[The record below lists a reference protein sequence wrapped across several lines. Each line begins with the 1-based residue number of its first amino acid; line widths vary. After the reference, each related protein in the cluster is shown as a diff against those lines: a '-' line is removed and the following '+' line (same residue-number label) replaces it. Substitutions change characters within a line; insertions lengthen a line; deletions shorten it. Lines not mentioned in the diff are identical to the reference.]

1 MRRWEL
7 TGLEYTKYWRVN
19 IMWHTAEMVKI
30 FEKMTEGYGYDIY
43 QNRKLCVALCNDLF
57 SDYSVEKNIMQMLFQ
72 AGLGEAMKGVPFKS
86 ERELKMGLSNIEKFL
101 MAQAIESSVRDDV
114 LDVMR
119 LAFVDKGVNSEVKS
133 VYQPV
138 ISKNFNDSHFKM
150 TLPVIKEFADRIEAS
165 FKFLY
170 ANKGE
175 EVDSVLEKCI
185 ITDKFGKMHS
195 SRMDYELLTH
205 DRSKNVTISI
215 PEDDKKIFISGSTI
229 EFVFLCSNHK
239 RITTSYKI
247 NISKT
252 TMLMQ
257 VAVCQMTEAEYN
269 RTIDIVGLLIK
280 TMDNGAKST
289 NTIMADG
296 SSMSATNEQPAYTS
310 SDIKEYSDALRRE
323 IHYLKQGKGKKY
335 KIVNGNKL
343 VKSDKGIYTYLFEME
358 TELHLPDD
366 APVVV
371 EAVGGLRAVGSVL
384 SCEDFQILLLLD
396 RDLNDKV
403 SSAYLMVEPWKL
415 LEALDKKMNSLN
427 PNINKLAIKIMEEGP
442 DLSTDTDIANVP
454 KGQPAVEHKLE
465 TDDIVTV
472 WGPPGTGKTY
482 TMAKIANSYI
492 AQGKSVLIV
501 SHSNVSVDGVIKQ
514 VVKMLGTD
522 KQSILEDGK
531 ILRFGYVRDDEL
543 SQNPYATSFN
553 YALSKCDSYARQ
565 LEHLMVKR
573 DELRAKNQ
581 MKSKEYDEVEHKIK
595 EIRGEIRKEERKYVE
610 RAQVIGTTISRATID
625 PMFEERQ
632 FDLVMFDEVS
642 MAYVPQ
648 VIAAAA
654 LAKEKFMCVGDFRQ
668 LAPISQSPDSRV
680 LQVDIFSYL
689 QIVDGKGNMYW
700 HPWLVMLNEQRRMA
714 PAISEFPSKFIY
726 NRLLKDNAEVINGKK
741 KRDNDLVIKSA
752 PLQGDA
758 LNLIDLAG
766 TYCAAD
772 KNTDGSRFNI
782 LSAVISFS
790 TAVKAEQNHIETVG
804 IITPYAAQVR
814 LIRAMLKDY
823 YTKGTTNVSCATV
836 HQFQGSES
844 DVIVFDA
851 VESYPKSAVG
861 YLMGKE
867 PNQVAR
873 LINVAITRG
882 KGKVITVANARFW
895 ENVFKGTNHIF
906 YKLLQHIKN
915 GKHQVIDNHDKTLQ
929 PYIESVNPGRM
940 VNIFMNEQDAI
951 SMFEQDMK
959 KAKWQ
964 TVVSLPSGELRETE
978 HQVFE
983 ILDEADSRGVDI
995 KMKSNDYAKLPE
1007 QWKEYCVGT
1016 ENATFPLIIIDDE
1029 VVWYGL
1035 PTAKWKFQ
1043 VDKTTSMITVVHSM
1057 VRIKG
1062 KNTVEMIKALTDI
1075 ETVVVG
1081 QNIRKLDNKK
1091 SKLVT
1096 NSFAA
1101 SSGNLEDNGS
1111 ILNYGLGAFVEEK
1124 EFCPK
1129 CKNHMILA
1137 KNARGTAYLKC
1148 SNKACK
1154 ETKYLT
1160 VDLMNWYINSHNIKC
1175 PKRDGGELKGGLGK
1189 YGPYVRCNCGHFL
1202 KPDEI

>member
-1 MRRWEL
+1 
-7 TGLEYTKYWRVN
+7 
-19 IMWHTAEMVKI
+19 MWHTMELINIFNKTKEEFGYKI
-30 FEKMTEGYGYDIY
+30 FKD
-43 QNRKLCVALCNDLF
+43 RKSCVALCNDLLA
-57 SDYSVEKNIMQMLFQ
+57 DYPLEKSILIVLFQ
-72 AGLGEAMKGVPFKS
+72 SGLGDQIPFKTDNDL
-86 ERELKMGLSNIEKFL
+86 RNGLSNINNLL
-101 MAQAIESSVRDDV
+101 MAQKVKQDIREKVLEVIRVSFAEYAENFEIEGTHITP
-114 LDVMR
+114 M
-119 LAFVDKGVNSEVKS
+119 
-133 VYQPV
+133 
-138 ISKNFNDSHFKM
+138 ISKNFNNAHFKM
-150 TLPVIKEFADRIEAS
+150 TLPVIKEFSDRVEAS
-165 FKFLY
+165 FKFLFV
-170 ANKGE
+170 NKGSD
-175 EVDSVLEKCI
+175 VDSVLEKCV
-185 ITDKFGKMHS
+185 ITDKFGKMYS
-195 SRMDYELLTH
+195 SRTDYELLIH
-205 DRSKNVTISI
+205 GKSKNVTISI
-215 PEDDKKIFISGSTI
+215 LENNKKIFISGSTI

-239 RITTSYKI
+239 KITTSYKI

-269 RTIDIVGLLIK
+269 RTIDIVGSLIK
-280 TMDNGAKST
+280 TMGNVAKST
-289 NTIMADG
+289 NVIMAEEN
-296 SSMSATNEQPAYTS
+296 SISAADDEQPTYTS

-343 VKSDKGIYTYLFEME
+343 VKSDKGIYTYLFEVE
-358 TELHLPDD
+358 TELYLPDD

-371 EAVGGLRAVGSVL
+371 EAASGLRAVGSVL

-427 PNINKLAIKIMEEGP
+427 PNINKLAIQIMKKGP
-442 DLSTDTDIANVP
+442 ELSTDTDIANVP
-454 KGQPAVEHKLE
+454 KGQLAVERKLE
-465 TDDIVTV
+465 TDDIVAV

-514 VVKMLGTD
+514 VVKMLD
-522 KQSILEDGK
+522 PSKWSILEDGK

-565 LEHLMVKR
+565 LEHLTEKR
-573 DELRAKNQ
+573 DELRAKKQ
-581 MKSKEYDEVEHKIK
+581 MKSKEYDGIEHKIK
-595 EIRGEIRKEERKYVE
+595 EIRSEIRKEERKYIAK
-610 RAQVIGTTISRATID
+610 AQVIGTTISRATID
-625 PMFEERQ
+625 PMFEDRQ

-668 LAPISQSPDSRV
+668 LAPISQCSDAHV

-689 QIVDGKGNMYW
+689 QIVDGKGSMYW

-726 NRLLKDNAEVINGKK
+726 NRLLKDNAEVISGKK
-741 KRDNDLVIKSA
+741 RKDNDLVIKSA
-752 PLQGDA
+752 PLPGDA

-873 LINVAITRG
+873 LVNVAITRG

-915 GKHQVIDNHDKTLQ
+915 GKHQVIDNCDKTLK
-929 PYIESVNPGRM
+929 PYIESVNPGRI
-940 VNIFMNEQDAI
+940 VNIFMDELDAI
-951 SMFEQDMK
+951 AMFEQDMK

-964 TVVSLPSGELRETE
+964 VVVSLPSGELRETE
-978 HQVFE
+978 NQIFE
-983 ILDEADSRGVDI
+983 ILDEADNRGIDI

-1007 QWKEYCVGT
+1007 QWKKYCFGT
-1016 ENATFPLIIIDDE
+1016 ENATFPLITIDDE
-1029 VVWYGL
+1029 VAWYGL

-1043 VDKTTSMITVVHSM
+1043 VDKTMSMATVVYTM
-1057 VRIKG
+1057 IRIKG
-1062 KNTVEMIKALTDI
+1062 KNTVEMLKALTDLENI
-1075 ETVVVG
+1075 VVG
-1081 QNIRKLDNKK
+1081 QNTRKLVKK
-1091 SKLVT
+1091 TGAVVT
-1096 NSFAA
+1096 NSMTA
-1101 SSGNLEDNGS
+1101 SGAIS
-1111 ILNYGLGAFVEEK
+1111 NYGLGAFIEEK
-1124 EFCPK
+1124 EFCPA
-1129 CKNHMILA
+1129 CKSHMILA

-1160 VDLMNWYINSHNIKC
+1160 IDLMNWYINSHNVKC
-1175 PKRDGGELKGGLGK
+1175 PKRDGGELNGGLGK
-1189 YGPYVRCNCGHFL
+1189 YGPYIRCNCGHFL

>member
-7 TGLEYTKYWRVN
+7 AGSEYTKYWGGN
-19 IMWHTAEMVKI
+19 NMWHTAELVKI

-57 SDYSVEKNIMQMLFQ
+57 ADYSVEKNIMQMLFQ

-114 LDVMR
+114 LDVIR
-119 LAFVDKGVNSEVKS
+119 LAFVEKCVNSEVKCA
-133 VYQPV
+133 YQPV

-150 TLPVIKEFADRIEAS
+150 TLPVIKEFADKIEAT
-165 FKFLY
+165 FKFMY
-170 ANKGE
+170 VNKGE

-185 ITDKFGKMHS
+185 ITDKFGNMHS
-195 SRMDYELLTH
+195 SRMDYELLIH
-205 DRSKNVTISI
+205 DRSKNVTVSI
-215 PEDDKKIFISGSTI
+215 PENDKKIFISGSTI

-269 RTIDIVGLLIK
+269 RTIDIVGLIIK
-280 TMDNGAKST
+280 TMDNVVKTT

-296 SSMSATNEQPAYTS
+296 SSISATNEQPAYTS

-371 EAVGGLRAVGSVL
+371 EAAGGLRAVGSVL

-442 DLSTDTDIANVP
+442 DLSTDTDIAKVP
-454 KGQPAVEHKLE
+454 KGQPAVERKLE

-492 AQGKSVLIV
+492 AHGKSVLIV

-514 VVKMLGTD
+514 VVKMLDTD
-522 KQSILEDGK
+522 KQSILKAGK

-565 LEHLMVKR
+565 LEHLMAKR

-726 NRLLKDNAEVINGKK
+726 NRLLNDNAEVINGKK
-741 KRDNDLVIKSA
+741 KRDNDLVIKSD
-752 PLQGDA
+752 PLPGDA

-782 LSAVISFS
+782 LSAVIAFS
-790 TAVKAEQNHIETVG
+790 TAVKAEQNHIKTVG

-844 DVIVFDA
+844 DVIVLDA

-915 GKHQVIDNHDKTLQ
+915 GKHQVIDNHNKTLQ
-929 PYIESVNPGRM
+929 PYIESVNLGRM
-940 VNIFMNEQDAI
+940 INIFMNEQDAI

-983 ILDEADSRGVDI
+983 IIDEADSRGVDI

-1007 QWKEYCVGT
+1007 RWKGYCVGT

-1043 VDKTTSMITVVHSM
+1043 VDKATSMITVVHSM

-1081 QNIRKLDNKK
+1081 QNTRKLDNKK
-1091 SKLVT
+1091 SKIVT
-1096 NSFAA
+1096 NSLAA
-1101 SSGNLEDNGS
+1101 SSGNSEDNGS
-1111 ILNYGLGAFVEEK
+1111 ILNYGLGTFVEEK
-1124 EFCPK
+1124 EFCSK

-1137 KNARGTAYLKC
+1137 KNVRGTAYLKC

-1160 VDLMNWYINSHNIKC
+1160 IDLMNWYINSHNIKC

>member
-1 MRRWEL
+1 
-7 TGLEYTKYWRVN
+7 
-19 IMWHTAEMVKI
+19 MWHTTELVKI
-30 FEKMTEGYGYDIY
+30 FEKMIDGYGYEIY
-43 QNRKLCVALCNDLF
+43 QDRKLCVALCNDLF
-57 SDYSVEKNIMQMLFQ
+57 ADYSAEKKIMQMLFQ
-72 AGLGEAMKGVPFKS
+72 AGLGEAMKGVPFKN

-101 MAQAIESSVRDDV
+101 MAQAIESGIREKV
-114 LDVMR
+114 LDVIS
-119 LAFVDKGVNSEVKS
+119 LAFVDKGVNSKVKS
-133 VYQPV
+133 AYQPV
-138 ISKNFNDSHFKM
+138 ISKNFNDSPFKM
-150 TLPVIKEFADRIEAS
+150 TLPVIKEFTDRVEAS
-165 FKFLY
+165 FKY
-170 ANKGE
+170 MYVNKGE
-175 EVDSVLEKCI
+175 KVDSVLEKCI
-185 ITDKFGKMHS
+185 ITDKFGKMNS
-195 SRMDYELLTH
+195 SRMDYELLPYGK
-205 DRSKNVTISI
+205 SKNVTISI
-215 PEDDKKIFISGSTI
+215 PNEDKKIFLGGATI

-257 VAVCQMTEAEYN
+257 IAVCQMAEAEYN

-280 TMDNGAKST
+280 TMDNAAKITHTFS
-289 NTIMADG
+289 AEG
-296 SSMSATNEQPAYTS
+296 SSILVTNEQTAYTS

-366 APVVV
+366 APVAV
-371 EAVGGLRAVGSVL
+371 EAAGGMRAVGSVL

-396 RDLNDKV
+396 RNLDDKV
-403 SSAYLMVEPWKL
+403 SSAYLTVEPWKL

-427 PNINKLAIKIMEEGP
+427 PNINKLAIKIMEEGA
-442 DLSTDTDIANVP
+442 DLSTDTDIANIP
-454 KGQPAVEHKLE
+454 KGQLAVESKLE

-482 TMAKIANSYI
+482 TMAKIAKKYI
-492 AQGKSVLIV
+492 SMGKSVLIV

-514 VVKMLGTD
+514 VVKMID
-522 KQSILEDGK
+522 VDMQSVLENGK
-531 ILRFGYVRDDEL
+531 ILRFGYVRDDKL
-543 SQNPYATSFN
+543 SKNPYATSFN

-565 LEHLMVKR
+565 LECLMKKR
-573 DELRAKNQ
+573 DELRAKNK
-581 MKSKEYDEVEHKIK
+581 MESKEYDDVERKIK
-595 EIRGEIRKEERKYVE
+595 EIRSEVRKEERKYVQ

-625 PMFEERQ
+625 PIFEERQ

-654 LAKEKFMCVGDFRQ
+654 LAREKFMCVGDFRQ
-668 LAPISQSPDSRV
+668 LAPISQSPDAHV

-714 PAISEFPSKFIY
+714 PAISEFPSKFVY
-726 NRLLKDNAEVINGKK
+726 NRLLKDNAVVLNGKR

-752 PLQGDA
+752 PLQGYA

-782 LSAVISFS
+782 LSAIISFS
-790 TAVKAEQNHIETVG
+790 TAVKAEQNHIENVG

-814 LIRAMLKDY
+814 LIRAIMKDY
-823 YTKGTTNVSCATV
+823 YTKGTTTVSCATV

-861 YLMGKE
+861 YLMGKD
-867 PNQVAR
+867 PKQVAR

-882 KGKVITVANARFW
+882 KGKIITVANAKFW

-906 YKLLQHIKN
+906 YKLLRHIKN
-915 GKHQVIDNHDKTLQ
+915 GKHQVIDNHDKTLKS
-929 PYIESVNPGRM
+929 YIESVNPGKM
-940 VNIFMNEQDAI
+940 INIFMDEQDAI
-951 SMFEQDMK
+951 VMFEKDMK
-959 KAKWQ
+959 RAKWQ
-964 TVVSLPSGELRETE
+964 VVVSLPSGELRETE
-978 HQVFE
+978 NQVFE
-983 ILDEADSRGVDI
+983 ILDEADSRGIDI

-1007 QWKEYCVGT
+1007 QWKEYCCGT

-1029 VVWYGL
+1029 VAWYGL
-1035 PTAKWKFQ
+1035 PTAKWRFQ
-1043 VDKTTSMITVVHSM
+1043 VDKTTSMITIIHTI

-1062 KNTVEMIKALTDI
+1062 KNTVEMLKALTNI

-1081 QNIRKLDNKK
+1081 QNIRKLENKNGR
-1091 SKLVT
+1091 LVT
-1096 NSFAA
+1096 NSLAA
-1101 SSGNLEDNGS
+1101 SSGNSADSGT

-1124 EFCPK
+1124 EFCHI
-1129 CKNHMILA
+1129 CKKHMLLA

-1160 VDLMNWYINSHNIKC
+1160 VELMNQYINSHNVKC
-1175 PKRDGGELKGGLGK
+1175 PKKDGGELKGGLGK
-1189 YGPYVRCNCGHFL
+1189 YGPYVRCNCGHYL
-1202 KPDEI
+1202 KPEEI

>member
-1 MRRWEL
+1 
-7 TGLEYTKYWRVN
+7 
-19 IMWHTAEMVKI
+19 MWHTAEMVKI

-57 SDYSVEKNIMQMLFQ
+57 ADYSVEKNIMQMLFQ

-86 ERELKMGLSNIEKFL
+86 ERELKIGLSNIEKFL

-133 VYQPV
+133 VYQSV

-165 FKFLY
+165 FKFMY
-170 ANKGE
+170 VNKGE
-175 EVDSVLEKCI
+175 EVDSVFEKCI

-229 EFVFLCSNHK
+229 EFIFLCSNHK

-269 RTIDIVGLLIK
+269 RTVDIVGLLIK

-289 NTIMADG
+289 NTIMSDG

-371 EAVGGLRAVGSVL
+371 EAAGGLRAVGSVL

-415 LEALDKKMNSLN
+415 LEALDKKVNSLN

-454 KGQPAVEHKLE
+454 KGQSAVEHKLE

-482 TMAKIANSYI
+482 TMAKIANSYV

-565 LEHLMVKR
+565 LEHLMAKR

-595 EIRGEIRKEERKYVE
+595 EIHGEIKKEERKYVE

-741 KRDNDLVIKSA
+741 KRDNDLVIKSV
-752 PLQGDA
+752 PLPGDA

-882 KGKVITVANARFW
+882 KGKVITVTNARFW

-915 GKHQVIDNHDKTLQ
+915 GKHQVIDNYDKTLQ

-940 VNIFMNEQDAI
+940 INIFMNEQDAI

-1007 QWKEYCVGT
+1007 QWKAYCVGT

-1062 KNTVEMIKALTDI
+1062 KNTVEMIKSLTDI

-1091 SKLVT
+1091 DKLIT
-1096 NSFAA
+1096 DSLAA
-1101 SSGNLEDNGS
+1101 SSGNSEDNGS

>member
-1 MRRWEL
+1 
-7 TGLEYTKYWRVN
+7 
-19 IMWHTAEMVKI
+19 MWHTTELVKI
-30 FEKMTEGYGYDIY
+30 FEKITEGYGYDIY
-43 QNRKLCVALCNDLF
+43 QNRKLCVALCNDLL
-57 SDYSVEKNIMQMLFQ
+57 SDYTVEKNIMQMLFQ
-72 AGLGEAMKGVPFKS
+72 AGLGEAMKGVPFKN

-101 MAQAIESSVRDDV
+101 LAQAIESSVRENLLEV
-114 LDVMR
+114 FSQ
-119 LAFVDKGVNSEVKS
+119 AFVDKGVNPESISLYK
-133 VYQPV
+133 PV
-138 ISKNFNDSHFKM
+138 VSKNFNDSPFKM
-150 TLPVIKEFADRIEAS
+150 TLPIIKEFADRLEAS
-165 FKFLY
+165 FKYIY

-185 ITDKFGKMHS
+185 ITDKFGQLYS

-205 DRSKNVTISI
+205 DKSRNVTISI
-215 PEDDKKIFISGSTI
+215 PEGDKKIFLGGATI

-239 RITTSYKI
+239 RITTSYKVSI
-247 NISKT
+247 AKA

-257 VAVCQMTEAEYN
+257 VAVCQMTEAEYE

-280 TMDNGAKST
+280 TMDTAFKTVNNQGKE
-289 NTIMADG
+289 G
-296 SSMSATNEQPAYTS
+296 SDVSATNAQPAYTS

-323 IHYLKQGKGKKY
+323 IHFLKQGKGKKY
-335 KIVNGNKL
+335 KIVNGVKL
-343 VKSDKGIYTYLFEME
+343 NKSDKGIYTYSFEME

-371 EAVGGLRAVGSVL
+371 ETVGGNRAVGTVL
-384 SCEDFQILLLLD
+384 SCEDFQMILLLD
-396 RDLNDKV
+396 RDITDKV
-403 SSAYLMVEPWKL
+403 GSAHLMVEPWKL
-415 LEALDKKMNSLN
+415 LEALDKRMNSLN

-442 DLSTDTDIANVP
+442 EISTDTDIANVP
-454 KGQPAVEHKLE
+454 KGQPAVESKLE

-482 TMAKIANSYI
+482 TMAKIAKKYI
-492 AQGKSVLIV
+492 AQNKSVLIV

-514 VVKMLGTD
+514 VVKMLD
-522 KQSILEDGK
+522 ADMQSYLKDGK

-543 SQNPYATSFN
+543 AQNPYATSFN
-553 YALSKCDSYARQ
+553 YTLSKCDSYARQ
-565 LEHLMVKR
+565 LDALTAKR
-573 DELRAKNQ
+573 DELRAKNS
-581 MKSKEYDEVEHKIK
+581 MKSKEYDQVEHKIK
-595 EIRGEIRKEERKYVE
+595 ELRSEIKKEERRYVE

-625 PMFEERQ
+625 PMFDERQ

-668 LAPISQSPDSRV
+668 LAPISQCPDAHV

-714 PAISEFPSKFIY
+714 PAIAEFPNKFIY
-726 NRLLKDNAEVINGKK
+726 NNLLKNNEEVLNGKR
-741 KRDNDLVIKSA
+741 KRENDITIKNE
-752 PLQGDA
+752 PLPGDA
-758 LNLIDLAG
+758 INLIDLAG

-782 LSAVISFS
+782 LSAIVSFS
-790 TAVKAEQNHIETVG
+790 TAVKAEQNNVKTVG
-804 IITPYAAQVR
+804 IITPYAAQTR
-814 LIRAMLKDY
+814 LIRAMIKDY
-823 YTKGTTNVSCATV
+823 YTKGTTTVSCATV

-861 YLMGKE
+861 YLMGKN

-895 ENVFKGTNHIF
+895 ENVFKGTNHVF
-906 YKLLQHIKN
+906 YKLLQHIKTR
-915 GKHQVIDNHDKTLQ
+915 KHTVIENHDKTLQ
-929 PYIESVNPGRM
+929 TYIESINPGRM
-940 VNIFMNEQDAI
+940 INIFMNEQDAI
-951 SMFEQDMK
+951 SMFADDVRR
-959 KAKWQ
+959 AKWQ
-964 TVVSLPSGELRETE
+964 VVVSLPSGQLRETE
-978 HQVFE
+978 NQIFE
-983 ILDEADSRGVDI
+983 ILDEADSRGVEI
-995 KMKSNDYAKLPE
+995 KMKSNDYASLPD
-1007 QWKEYCVGT
+1007 QWKEYCFGT

-1029 VVWYGL
+1029 IAWYGI

-1043 VDKTTSMITVVHSM
+1043 VDKTTSLITVVHAM

-1062 KNTVEMIKALTDI
+1062 RNTVEMIKALTNLEMI
-1075 ETVVVG
+1075 VVG
-1081 QNIRKLDNKK
+1081 QNNRKLVKK
-1091 SKLVT
+1091 KGASTAISKGINDGT
-1096 NSFAA
+1096 SA
-1101 SSGNLEDNGS
+1101 DTGS
-1111 ILNYGLGAFVEEK
+1111 ILNYGLGAFVEDK
-1124 EFCPK
+1124 EYCSD

-1154 ETKYLT
+1154 KTKYLT
-1160 VDLMNWYINSHNIKC
+1160 VDLMNWYITTHNVRC
-1175 PKRDGGELKGGLGK
+1175 PKNDGGELKCGLGK
-1189 YGPYVRCNCGHFL
+1189 YGPYIRCSCGHFL